1 MEGLD
6 VQKVEEP
13 LQTPFQSFTYEQE
26 LLTGRTTLELG
37 KTCKFENGFEAD
49 VFTKVPRGKTII
61 TSGALTGEKEEE
73 KQQQQEEEKE
83 VVEEEELAALTEE
96 RWTEYS
102 AEVRNSFGE
111 HFSIS
116 S

>member
-26 LLTGRTTLELG
+26 LL
-37 KTCKFENGFEAD
+37 
-49 VFTKVPRGKTII
+49 PRGKTII

-73 KQQQQEEEKE
+73 KQQQQEEEEEEVVEVEMEKE
-83 VVEEEELAALTEE
+83 VVEEEELTPLTEE

>member
-26 LLTGRTTLELG
+26 LL
-37 KTCKFENGFEAD
+37 
-49 VFTKVPRGKTII
+49 PRGKTII

-73 KQQQQEEEKE
+73 KQQQQEEGEEEEKE
-83 VVEEEELAALTEE
+83 VVEEEELTPLTEE